1 MHTRQKPCYNTEVA
15 NKNELPVELKGITK
29 DSAQVQTK
37 LGQLIKARR
46 KQLYPK
52 DTQEVFAARIGV
64 GETTMSKI
72 ENGKPGV
79 AWNTVFDCLILLNMQ
94 SNIEALLSDE
104 LQTSLKAN
112 TSW

>member
-1 MHTRQKPCYNTEVA
+1 
-15 NKNELPVELKGITK
+15 VEYSGKINNST
-29 DSAQVQTK
+29 QVQFN
-37 LGQLIKARR
+37 LGKLIKAKR
-46 KQLYPK
+46 KQLYPQ
-52 DTQEVFAARIGV
+52 DTQEIFAARIGV

-94 SNIEALLSDE
+94 TNLKALLSDE
-104 LQTSLKAN
+104 LQTTLKAN

>member
-1 MHTRQKPCYNTEVA
+1 MK
-15 NKNELPVELKGITK
+15 LKGKIENST
-29 DSAQVQTK
+29 QVLAN
-37 LGQLIKARR
+37 LGKLIKTRR
-46 KQLYPK
+46 KQLYPR

-72 ENGKPGV
+72 ENGKLGV

-94 SNIEALLSDE
+94 TNIKALLSDE
-104 LQTSLKAN
+104 LQTTLKAN